1 MKIKT
6 HKSVTY
12 SLKGLDIEHLEVLY
26 SLLHHTV
33 LGSEGYSGKAADLA
47 ILLEGFG
54 LAPVCGVELTGSE
67 ITLT

>member
-6 HKSVTY
+6 HKNDTY
-12 SLKGLDIEHLEVLY
+12 SIKGLDVEHLEVLY

-33 LGSEGYSGKAADLA
+33 LGSEGYSSKAADLA
-47 ILLEGFG
+47 ILLERFGVVPMCGFE
-54 LAPVCGVELTGSE
+54 VTGSE